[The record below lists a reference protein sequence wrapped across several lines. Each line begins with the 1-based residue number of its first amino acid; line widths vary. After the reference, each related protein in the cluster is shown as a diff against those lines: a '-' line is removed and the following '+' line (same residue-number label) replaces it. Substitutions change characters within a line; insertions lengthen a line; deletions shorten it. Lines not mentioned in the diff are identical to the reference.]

1 MTSTEQIP
9 SKSSIHQTSHLSL
22 FRSKSTGTMQQVS
35 RRLSSGSAC
44 ETCRRRKTKCD
55 GGQPCA
61 FCASNRIECIHRP
74 SRRKRS
80 SPKYSS
86 SSKSVSDARYYHQS
100 STSPSSSSS
109 SSSSSLPSSP
119 PSSSVSPIPH
129 KSVAN
134 HHHHHSPALLKQ
146 MSCPSLFKKSRQ
158 TEMPSMLGKPVPLP
172 IFILTPPQTNEGLY
186 FFFIDQLS
194 CRTFSAVTLAAS
206 DNKKPYPVFHLRS
219 DFDRPPVDF
228 N

>member
-1 MTSTEQIP
+1 
-9 SKSSIHQTSHLSL
+9 
-22 FRSKSTGTMQQVS
+22 MQHVP

-86 SSKSVSDARYYHQS
+86 PKPISDARYYHQS

-109 SSSSSLPSSP
+109 LPSSP
-119 PSSSVSPIPH
+119 PSSSCSVSPTPSH
-129 KSVAN
+129 LPSTMTN
-134 HHHHHSPALLKQ
+134 YHHQPPALLKQ
-146 MSCPSLFKKSRQ
+146 MSCPSLFKKSRR
-158 TEMPSMLGKPVPLP
+158 TEMPSML
-172 IFILTPPQTNEGLY
+172 
-186 FFFIDQLS
+186 DQLS
-194 CRTFSAVTLAAS
+194 CRTFSAVTLAAT
-206 DNKKPYPVFHLRS
+206 DNKKPYPVFRLHS
-219 DFDRPPVDF
+219 DFDRPPV
-228 N
+228 NLG

>member
-1 MTSTEQIP
+1 MTTTEQL
-9 SKSSIHQTSHLSL
+9 SSSSSNHNTSQLSL
-22 FRSKSTGTMQQVS
+22 FRSKSTGTMQHVP

-86 SSKSVSDARYYHQS
+86 PKPVSDARYYHQS

-109 SSSSSLPSSP
+109 LPSSP
-119 PSSSVSPIPH
+119 PSSSSSVSPTPSH
-129 KSVAN
+129 LPSTMTN
-134 HHHHHSPALLKQ
+134 YHHHPPALLKQ
-146 MSCPSLFKKSRQ
+146 MSCPLFSRNQ
-158 TEMPSMLGKPVPLP
+158 DKLKCRVCW
-172 IFILTPPQTNEGLY
+172 TNYHAEH
-186 FFFIDQLS
+186 FQQ
-194 CRTFSAVTLAAS
+194 
-206 DNKKPYPVFHLRS
+206 
-219 DFDRPPVDF
+219 
-228 N
+228 